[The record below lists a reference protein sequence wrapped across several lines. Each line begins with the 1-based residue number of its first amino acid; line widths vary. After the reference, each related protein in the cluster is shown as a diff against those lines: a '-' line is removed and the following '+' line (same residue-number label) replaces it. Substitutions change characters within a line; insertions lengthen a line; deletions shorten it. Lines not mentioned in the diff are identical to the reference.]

1 MFRFAYPEYLY
12 LLFLI
17 PALLVLY
24 IFTVIHKRR
33 SMARFGTY
41 SLLKQLMPDV
51 SYKKQNT
58 KFFILLSALTVFI
71 FLLARPQFGLKSETV
86 KRESVEL
93 MVCLDVS
100 NSMLSED
107 VTPNRLDRS
116 KQILSKLIDR
126 LQDDRIGLIVFAGKA
141 YVQLPIT
148 ADQVSA
154 KMFLSTVNPGLVPV
168 QGTAIGEAINLG
180 LRSFSPDEKADKAII
195 VITDAENHEDDVL
208 SAVKRAEEAGIT
220 VNVIGVGDPKGA
232 PIPVGNS
239 YLQDKDG
246 NMVITK
252 LNESLAQEMAAAGK
266 GVYVRADNT
275 NNALKAISDQ
285 VDKMAKAETEST
297 IYTEFNEQFQSIAWI
312 VLILLLIEFFIM
324 DRKNKVFKRIK
335 LFS

>member
-17 PALLVLY
+17 PILLVLY
-24 IFTVIHKRR
+24 IFAVIHKRR
-33 SMARFGTY
+33 AMALFGTY

-51 SYKKQNT
+51 SFKKQNT

-71 FLLARPQFGLKSETV
+71 FLLARPQFGLKAETV

-107 VTPNRLDRS
+107 VSPNRLERS

-126 LQDDRIGLIVFAGKA
+126 LQDDKIGLIVFAGKG

-154 KMFLSTVNPGLVPV
+154 KMFLSTINPGLVPV
-168 QGTAIGEAINLG
+168 QGTAIGEAVNLA

-208 SAVKRAEEAGIT
+208 SAVKRANEAGIT

-252 LNESLAQEMAAAGK
+252 LNETLAQEMAAAGK
-266 GVYVRADNT
+266 GIYVRADNT

-285 VDKMAKAETEST
+285 VDSMAKAETEST
-297 IYTEFNEQFQSIAWI
+297 IYTEYNEQFQSIAWI